1 MALAFDPLVTPID
14 KVLLAYDPPK
24 GQQVAW
30 QRSPGLARIHGAGSP
45 RRWDQRQGY
54 GLSGSFPVF
63 FGNKLAEWEIEL
75 RLFTSEDWADWA
87 SWSQLVA
94 KPPDGTRPKALAIY
108 HPWLAMLNIGACVVT
123 DQLQPEEMGDE
134 TGGYSITIKCLQ
146 WRKPKIALSKPDAA
160 KTNASTDPIDAKIEA
175 LTAQVQELSK

>member
-1 MALAFDPLVTPID
+1 MSTGFDPLTTPID
-14 KVLLAYDPPK
+14 VVLLAFDPPK

-30 QRSPGLARIHGAGSP
+30 QRSPGLATVTGAGSP

-63 FGNKLAEWEIEL
+63 FGTKLAEFDIEL
-75 RLFTSEDWADWA
+75 RLYTSDDWADWA
-87 SWSQLVA
+87 SWSTLVA
-94 KPPDGTRPKALAIY
+94 KGPVGRRPKALAIY
-108 HPWLAMLNIGACVVT
+108 HPWLADLDIGACVVT
-123 DQLQPEEMGDE
+123 DVLQPVEIDN
-134 TGGYSITIKCLQ
+134 GGYLITIKCLQ
-146 WRKPKIALSKPDAA
+146 WRKPQIALSKPEAA